1 MCKLF
6 GVAMAIGLQP
16 NEERS
21 DDLKLFKYIGVPAL
35 LPEFLQ
41 RNSDYVK
48 LLTQEDHVEI
58 AFLGQLKG
66 ARSQS
71 LFKQRKVSL
80 TYIALR
86 NY

>member
-1 MCKLF
+1 MRKLF

-66 ARSQS
+66 ARSLLLAVQS
-71 LFKQRKVSL
+71 
-80 TYIALR
+80 ALYLHR
-86 NY
+86 TA